1 MHREVE
7 THPSKPSLCPPL
19 FTKQRLLH
27 QPTAKLGVHSQGA
40 LPKTGSTWPCEAS
53 TTDAKTGRSA
63 CSRVCS
69 QSRQG
74 LCKPFW
80 LVKSLNTVMLLS
92 DPRAASFYHPGVVLA
107 GHPARGGA
115 ESEEWIR
122 SLHFSSNALF
132 FGGGGRGD
140 IQHNGKETHLR
151 QGIARYNTANVCTYI
166 TLCFER
172 EAESLW
178 LLQDSSPWVQHLSVP
193 VLRCPLPSP
202 SPQSYTLSPT

>member
-80 LVKSLNTVMLLS
+80 LVKSLNTVMRL
-92 DPRAASFYHPGVVLA
+92 VI
-107 GHPARGGA
+107 RG
-115 ESEEWIR
+115 
-122 SLHFSSNALF
+122 
-132 FGGGGRGD
+132 
-140 IQHNGKETHLR
+140 
-151 QGIARYNTANVCTYI
+151 
-166 TLCFER
+166 
-172 EAESLW
+172 
-178 LLQDSSPWVQHLSVP
+178 QHLSTTLEWFWQGTLHGG
-193 VLRCPLPSP
+193 VLKVKNELDRFISP
-202 SPQSYTLSPT
+202 PMHFSLEAGGGETFNTMGKRPISGKA